1 MERRRIRL
9 NGIVQ
14 GVGFRPFV
22 YQLATELE
30 LSGFVRNDAHG
41 LLIEV
46 QGPAKRLDDF
56 YTRLLRQRPALA
68 RIDRHRSTTLNVQ
81 KPNSFTIRP
90 SLRDRKAVTGIS
102 PDVAVC
108 TLCLQE
114 MADPRDRRYHYPFI
128 NCTHCGPRYTIIR
141 SLPYDRPN
149 TSMAVFPLCPQC
161 RQEYE
166 SPENRRFHAQPNACP
181 VCGPRLTLYAADG
194 RPIDADPLFPFI
206 WQQLHRG
213 AILAVR
219 GIGGFHLCADAHNGA
234 AVQTLRLRKGREEKP
249 LAIMVRDRQTVE
261 RYCRLD
267 ETENELLFSA
277 ARPIVLLQKK
287 ETGDLACGIAPGNR
301 YLGVMAP
308 YAPLHHLLLSGPLDS
323 LIMTSA
329 NFSEEPIAIANAEA
343 LQRLNRIADYFL
355 FHDRE
360 ILQRCDD
367 SVARVILHKPIL
379 IRRSRGYVPEPVHLA
394 RRLSVPVLACGGELK
409 NTIALARDR
418 EVFLSQHIGDLTNP
432 PALAFFQQTIDH
444 LQQVLEIEPAVIAC
458 DLHPDYLSTQ
468 WAQRQKKK
476 PLVCVQHHHG
486 HLVSVMAENHITQPC
501 IGVILD
507 GSGYGLDG
515 TVWGGEVLI
524 GDARSCNRFAW
535 LQPVPMPG
543 GEAAIRQPW
552 RMTAAYLY
560 AVYGDDLLQLDSP
573 LIHRQPKQELTL
585 IMRMM
590 ATHTNCPITSSCGRL
605 FDAVAGLLGLRE
617 EISYEAQ
624 AAVELEMLADE
635 QSADPYPTPRFSGS
649 GALATDFLI
658 RRLVEDWSRGVA
670 PALIAQRFH
679 ATLAEIFV
687 QACRAAREKTGI
699 PLTAL
704 SGGVFQNRLF
714 FHLIHDR
721 LQKEGFKVISHH
733 SVPTNDGGLAL
744 GQAVIAAAQVQSGKK
759 IENHQTKRVL
769 A

>member
-1 MERRRIRL
+1 M
-9 NGIVQ
+9 
-14 GVGFRPFV
+14 
-22 YQLATELE
+22 
-30 LSGFVRNDAHG
+30 
-41 LLIEV
+41 
-46 QGPAKRLDDF
+46 
-56 YTRLLRQRPALA
+56 
-68 RIDRHRSTTLNVQ
+68 
-81 KPNSFTIRP
+81 
-90 SLRDRKAVTGIS
+90 
-102 PDVAVC
+102 
-108 TLCLQE
+108 
-114 MADPRDRRYHYPFI
+114 
-128 NCTHCGPRYTIIR
+128 
-141 SLPYDRPN
+141 
-149 TSMAVFPLCPQC
+149 
-161 RQEYE
+161 
-166 SPENRRFHAQPNACP
+166 
-181 VCGPRLTLYAADG
+181 
-194 RPIDADPLFPFI
+194 
-206 WQQLHRG
+206 
-213 AILAVR
+213 
-219 GIGGFHLCADAHNGA
+219 
-234 AVQTLRLRKGREEKP
+234 
-249 LAIMVRDRQTVE
+249 
-261 RYCRLD
+261 
-267 ETENELLFSA
+267 
-277 ARPIVLLQKK
+277 
-287 ETGDLACGIAPGNR
+287 
-301 YLGVMAP
+301 
-308 YAPLHHLLLSGPLDS
+308 
-323 LIMTSA
+323 
-329 NFSEEPIAIANAEA
+329 
-343 LQRLNRIADYFL
+343 
-355 FHDRE
+355 
-360 ILQRCDD
+360 
-367 SVARVILHKPIL
+367 
-379 IRRSRGYVPEPVHLA
+379 
-394 RRLSVPVLACGGELK
+394 
-409 NTIALARDR
+409 
-418 EVFLSQHIGDLTNP
+418 
-432 PALAFFQQTIDH
+432 
-444 LQQVLEIEPAVIAC
+444 
-458 DLHPDYLSTQ
+458 
-468 WAQRQKKK
+468 
-476 PLVCVQHHHG
+476 QHHHG